1 MSGLDTFIAKSVE
14 TMLKNNLGEK
24 TVEKMQQR
32 VYEKYGMGFNEA
44 IEDFQKLDF
53 ILRELFGN
61 GADSIEKKII
71 DKIVILEESKKQERS
86 WITIEDAPLAKLILE
101 SLGDD
106 DTKNILN
113 TVLDEPRI
121 ISDILDMNNIPQT
134 SGYRKINA
142 LIQNGMLTPQGF
154 VSTHDGKKV
163 TKYKSIFENIT
174 INIEKN
180 KVLIRILPTAESL
193 EKSTI
198 MQLVCP
204 NVIMT

>member
-24 TVEKMQQR
+24 TVQKMQQK
-32 VYEKYGMGFNEA
+32 VYEKYGIGFSEA

-61 GADSIEKKII
+61 GAGSIEKKII

-86 WITIEDAPLAKLILE
+86 WITIEDAPLTKLILE

-121 ISDILDMNNIPQT
+121 ISDILDMNNIP
-134 SGYRKINA
+134 
-142 LIQNGMLTPQGF
+142 
-154 VSTHDGKKV
+154 
-163 TKYKSIFENIT
+163 
-174 INIEKN
+174 
-180 KVLIRILPTAESL
+180 
-193 EKSTI
+193 
-198 MQLVCP
+198 
-204 NVIMT
+204 